1 MSCRYIEKQLSILY
15 LEPKGHRFGGV
26 YYGVFNHK
34 IHQGLK
40 EQNES
45 YLTIPNQLTAL
56 RILLVPVFVVLLLQ
70 VDPYYKLVGV
80 IVFAVASLTDLYDG
94 YHARKYGVTTRLGA
108 FLDPLADK
116 LLISAAFLL
125 YVWMGYLVLWM
136 VVLVVVR
143 DVVVTALRIYAEVK
157 DRPVVTSMEAK
168 YKTLAQNVF
177 VYVIMVLIL
186 LKEASFFGKDVSLTI
201 NSFLLSGYLDYIMLA
216 VTVFTVYTGISYLV
230 SNWRIYLQS
239 RP

>member
-1 MSCRYIEKQLSILY
+1 MKDE
-15 LEPKGHRFGGV
+15 
-26 YYGVFNHK
+26 
-34 IHQGLK
+34 
-40 EQNES
+40 

-70 VDPYYKLVGV
+70 ADPYLKLFGV

-116 LLISAAFLL
+116 LLITAAFLL

-143 DVVVTALRIYAEVK
+143 DVVVTALRVYAEYK
-157 DRPVVTSMEAK
+157 NRPVVTSMEAK
-168 YKTLAQNVF
+168 YKTLVQNLF
-177 VYVIMVLIL
+177 VYVIMLLIL
-186 LKEASFFGKDVSLTI
+186 MKEAAFFGHGMAVTI
-201 NSFLLSGYLDYIMLA
+201 NRFLVSGYLDNIMLL
-216 VTVFTVYTGISYLV
+216 VTVFTVYTGITYLV
-230 SNWRIYLQS
+230 SNWSTYFQKPLHGR
-239 RP
+239 